1 MTGRADAIGHLRRAK
16 DRIDARYAEQLD
28 VDQLARVAGWSREHF
43 IRTFAAAF
51 GETPGAYLARRRI
64 ERAQDLLRSVNLTVT
79 EVCHLVGY
87 SSLGTFSRR
96 FTEITGESPTAYR
109 ARTREHAPP
118 PVPGCYLMMWT
129 RPAGFG
135 GNRDES
141 GKDVTSG

>member
-1 MTGRADAIGHLRRAK
+1 MTGRVDALGHLRRAK
-16 DRIDARYAEQLD
+16 DRIDAHYAEPLD
-28 VDQLARVAGWSREHF
+28 VDQLAKVAGWSREHF

-64 ERAQDLLRSVNLTVT
+64 ERAQDLLRSANLMVT
-79 EVCHLVGY
+79 EVCLLVGY

-109 ARTREHAPP
+109 ERVRQHGAPP
-118 PVPGCYLMMWT
+118 IPGCYLMMWT
-129 RPAGFG
+129 RPSGFG
-135 GNRDES
+135 NES